1 MEPNYKL
8 ASVLLA
14 PGSLLPR
21 RRGRQHGGVA
31 AGARREGAHG
41 RPELVRDAP
50 QNRLQLRDRGHHDDG
65 LLEEDLAAGRVRHH
79 EGHWQ
84 DAI

>member
-1 MEPNYKL
+1 MIEI
-8 ASVLLA
+8 VL
-14 PGSLLPR
+14 PISLLEVPSIR
-21 RRGRQHGGVA
+21 LEHGGVA

-50 QNRLQLRDRGHHDDG
+50 QDRIQLRDRGHHDDG